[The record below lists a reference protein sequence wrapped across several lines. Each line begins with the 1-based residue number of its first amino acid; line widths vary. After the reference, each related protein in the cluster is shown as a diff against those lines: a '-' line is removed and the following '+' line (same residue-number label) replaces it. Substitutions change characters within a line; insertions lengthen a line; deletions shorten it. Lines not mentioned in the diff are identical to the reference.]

1 MDDLI
6 SVIIPAYNVEKYI
19 LKCLESI
26 IKQTYSN
33 IEIILVDDG
42 STDKTAEICDEYAKK
57 DDRIKVIHTE
67 NRGVSEARNKGLE
80 NVKGDW
86 ITFVDSDDW
95 IEENFCEVLL
105 KKTKDYDADI
115 ALCGYKRATANSY
128 EIINT
133 SGRDEVINR
142 QKYIEKTL
150 NPQTGYGFCHM
161 KLIKKTIIKNIR
173 FKKGMTVGE
182 DALFNLMISKNIKKA
197 IFVKVALY
205 NYRMN
210 LNSVVKKFDE
220 NYANK
225 YLKSMQIIQEYMENN
240 YENEK
245 NIQNLNNFIAFHML
259 LIAVNYCFHPENK
272 EKRKIKLLRKLCNID
287 EFKKGIKKSNYDNL
301 SITRKITLF
310 TLKHKLYLVTALICD
325 IRQRQNRGNKENEK

>member
-6 SVIIPAYNVEKYI
+6 SIIIPAYNVEKYI
-19 LKCLESI
+19 SKCLESI

-42 STDKTAEICDEYAKK
+42 STDKTSEICDEYAKK

-80 NVKGDW
+80 NVKGNW

-95 IEENFCEVLL
+95 IEEDFCEVLL
-105 KKTKDYDADI
+105 KKIKDYDADI
-115 ALCGYKRATANSY
+115 ALCGYKRVTENSC

-133 SGRDEVINR
+133 SGKDEVINR

-161 KLIKKTIIKNIR
+161 KLIKKTIIENIR

-225 YLKSMQIIQEYMENN
+225 YLKSMQIIKEYMENN
-240 YENEK
+240 YEDEK

-272 EKRKIKLLRKLCNID
+272 EKRKIK
-287 EFKKGIKKSNYDNL
+287 
-301 SITRKITLF
+301 
-310 TLKHKLYLVTALICD
+310 
-325 IRQRQNRGNKENEK
+325 